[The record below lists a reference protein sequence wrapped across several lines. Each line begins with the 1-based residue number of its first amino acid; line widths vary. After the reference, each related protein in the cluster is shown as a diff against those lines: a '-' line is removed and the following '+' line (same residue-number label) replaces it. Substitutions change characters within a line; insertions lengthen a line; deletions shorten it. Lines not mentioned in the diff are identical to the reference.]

1 MIWILAAFV
10 AFFIKGLCG
19 FANTLVFTS
28 ILGFGSA
35 NVDISPVELLLG
47 FPPNVIQTYK
57 NRKNLKPQVVLP
69 LIALV
74 LAGSILGALLLKN
87 VNVNYLK
94 VAFGAAVV
102 IIGIEMLLRE
112 KSGKKGKS
120 SKIVLFIIG
129 LISGILCGLFGVGA
143 LLAAYVGRV
152 TESTD
157 EFKANIGAVFLS
169 ENVVRIMLYSFL
181 GIITFEAVKHAL
193 ILAPVMLL
201 GLFAGMKSAKVLNEK
216 VIKKIVILLLIAS
229 GIVLIINNI

>member
-1 MIWILAAFV
+1 MIWIVAAFA

-74 LAGSILGALLLKN
+74 LAGSIPGALLLKN

-112 KSGKKGKS
+112 KSGKKGES

-157 EFKANIGAVFLS
+157 EFKANIGAVFLA
-169 ENVVRIMLYSFL
+169 ENVVRIVLYSFL
-181 GIITFEAVKHAL
+181 GIITLEAFKHAL
-193 ILAPVMLL
+193 LLTPVMLL

-216 VIKKIVILLLIAS
+216 VIKRIVIFLLIVS
-229 GIVLIINNI
+229 GIVLVFNNL

>member
-1 MIWILAAFV
+1 MIWIIAAFV

-47 FPPNVIQTYK
+47 FPPNVIQIFK
-57 NRKNLKPQVVLP
+57 NRKNLKPRIFVP
-69 LIALV
+69 LVALV
-74 LAGSILGALLLKN
+74 LAGSIPGALLLKN

-94 VAFGAAVV
+94 VVFGAAVV
-102 IIGIEMLLRE
+102 LIGIEMLLRE
-112 KSGKKGKS
+112 KSGKQGKN

-169 ENVVRIMLYSFL
+169 ENVVRIVLYSFL
-181 GIITFEAVKHAL
+181 GIITLEAVKHAL